1 MRQHKIPLLLVS
13 AVFCL
18 LVVQPAVFAANGHTK
33 GQEVAPL
40 TKKIKPGEYV
50 WHPEISPSGPVVIV
64 VSLPDQTMYVYRN
77 GVRIGKS
84 TVSTGAKGHST
95 PTGVF
100 TVLQKKVDHESSIY
114 KGAKMPHMQRLTWG
128 GIAMH
133 AGNLPGYPASHGC
146 VRLPE
151 DFAEKLYSV
160 TSMGTTV
167 IIADNK
173 SAPST
178 TTNPG
183 LIFAGHKGETA
194 PPGSVIWQPEKAP
207 KGPVSV
213 IVSAADKEGYVYR
226 NGVEIGRAPV
236 GKLGRIRGTHAYSA
250 LATVEPDGRRDWLS
264 VGSVGGRTPNVKDL
278 AGRMEVDPDLLAKL
292 RAIITPGTSLIIT
305 DMPVNSQTH
314 SRPGFNIL
322 TALGPE
328 RGH

>member
-1 MRQHKIPLLLVS
+1 MGQHKILLTFLSAASFLLLVK
-13 AVFCL
+13 
-18 LVVQPAVFAANGHTK
+18 PAGFAANGHTK
-33 GQEVAPL
+33 GQEIEPL
-40 TKKIKPGEYV
+40 AKKFKPGEYT
-50 WHPEISPSGPVVIV
+50 WHPEISPSGPVVIL
-64 VSLPDQTMYVYRN
+64 VSLPDQVMYVYRN

-160 TSMGTTV
+160 TSTGTTV

-173 SAPST
+173 SGPKMT
-178 TTNPG
+178 TSPG

-194 PPGSVIWQPEKAP
+194 PPGSVVWQPEKAP

-213 IVSAADKEGYVYR
+213 IVSAADNEGYVYR

-250 LATVEPDGRRDWLS
+250 LATADSSGRRDWLS
-264 VGSVGGRTPNVKDL
+264 VGSVGGRRPNVKDL
-278 AGRMEVDPDLLAKL
+278 AGRIDVDPDLLAKL
-292 RAIITPGTSLIIT
+292 RTIIAPGASLILT
-305 DMPVNSQTH
+305 DMPVNAKTH